1 MFSRG
6 ATARDGAGAVVSPHR
21 EQYGCTGIGPSG
33 FLHGDEL
40 LVLREPRED
49 LLGNAE
55 IGREQLA
62 WAGSEPPGERDLF
75 IDRAVEHE
83 HRTAILV
90 ADILNV
96 MPEPLRHVA
105 YVAGSELHG
114 FHLAVRSE
122 DGEARA
128 AGDEVLPFGRGG
140 MPMQLAQR
148 AGFQQHRRPGHRARD
163 RKLLLRDQTELA
175 SRKHLWLLSR
185 KLELMRQRRGLAR
198 PHRP

>member
-1 MFSRG
+1 MSCREPSQPPEACHAQRSRRWRLDQSMGVMFSRG
-6 ATARDGAGAVVSPHR
+6 TTAPDGAGAVVSPHR

-49 LLGNAE
+49 LLRDAE
-55 IGREQLA
+55 IGREKLT
-62 WAGSEPPGERDLF
+62 WAGRQPPGERDLF

-105 YVAGSELHG
+105 YVAG
-114 FHLAVRSE
+114 
-122 DGEARA
+122 
-128 AGDEVLPFGRGG
+128 
-140 MPMQLAQR
+140 
-148 AGFQQHRRPGHRARD
+148 
-163 RKLLLRDQTELA
+163 
-175 SRKHLWLLSR
+175 
-185 KLELMRQRRGLAR
+185 
-198 PHRP
+198 